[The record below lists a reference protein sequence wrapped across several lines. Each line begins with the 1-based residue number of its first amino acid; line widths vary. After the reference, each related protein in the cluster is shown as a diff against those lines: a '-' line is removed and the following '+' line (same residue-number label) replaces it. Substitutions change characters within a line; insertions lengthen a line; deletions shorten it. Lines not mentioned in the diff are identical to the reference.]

1 MTWQAK
7 KFNELTTT
15 ELFKIYYLHTQTFVV
30 GQNRVYQEVDEKD
43 PQAIHVF
50 AEKAGQVLA
59 YARVYLIDDGQK
71 VSFGRVVTSKAV
83 RGQGV
88 GSQLMKHVM
97 AAIQTYFP
105 GKPIEIESQKYVE
118 GFYKK
123 FGFQSQGKTFIFES
137 TPHVLMTHP
146 GLN

>member
-15 ELFKIYYLHTQTFVV
+15 ELFKIYYLRTQTFVV

-83 RGQGV
+83 RGQGCRQPADETRH
-88 GSQLMKHVM
+88 GRHPNL
-97 AAIQTYFP
+97 FP
-105 GKPIEIESQKYVE
+105 G
-118 GFYKK
+118 
-123 FGFQSQGKTFIFES
+123 
-137 TPHVLMTHP
+137 
-146 GLN
+146 